1 MRVLLLLFFFLMIR
15 RPPRSTLFPYTTLFR
30 SHITAHEVQEQA
42 SRHGGAEPR
51 TVEGR
56 VLPEVTALPRHV
68 PEPAEPER
76 RHREED
82 RHDEWKQE
90 LPAVPV
96 EAEGAVAE
104 VRVRHHE
111 GAPSGVEHR
120 IVEAQGERREHR
132 AADEELDE
140 GPGASA
146 EREADA
152 PPRRAA
158 QPVAG
163 RPDTGARQ

>member
-1 MRVLLLLFFFLMIR
+1 MIR
-15 RPPRSTLFPYTTLFR
+15 RPPRSTLFPYTR
-30 SHITAHEVQEQA
+30 S
-42 SRHGGAEPR
+42 PD
-51 TVEGR
+51 
-56 VLPEVTALPRHV
+56 LV

-111 GAPSGVEHR
+111 GAPAGGEHR
-120 IVEAQGERREHR
+120 IVEAQGGRREHR
-132 AADEELDE
+132 AAGEEPGE
-140 GPGASA
+140 GPGGSA
-146 EREADA
+146 GREADA

-158 QPVAG
+158 QPG
-163 RPDTGARQ
+163 